1 MINSSF
7 KIKTHIYFFIMCSRY
22 CKLYCFYDGCNSVL
36 QPNWLNNHTV
46 ANRKANHQYL
56 IEAIIGGGGCF
67 VTHVNTCCFW
77 KIRLTAWL
85 CASLRCLDTVK
96 LNHCYSS
103 CFCYCMRSWVV
114 VWSLYVC
121 DITVKTNIFLTL
133 FGESGFNSDQ
143 GGNRKSNRQ
152 QGRHMKEK
160 NKTERMSVRLVV
172 SKHAWLWEET
182 TNILTMLLTTTGA
195 VTQTICDFISHGNV
209 YTNKKIPVCLCT
221 K

>member
-1 MINSSF
+1 MFCDACEHMLLLENQINSLTLCQFEMFGHS
-7 KIKTHIYFFIMCSRY
+7 KI
-22 CKLYCFYDGCNSVL
+22 
-36 QPNWLNNHTV
+36 
-46 ANRKANHQYL
+46 
-56 IEAIIGGGGCF
+56 
-67 VTHVNTCCFW
+67 
-77 KIRLTAWL
+77 
-85 CASLRCLDTVK
+85 
-96 LNHCYSS
+96 NHCYSS

-152 QGRHMKEK
+152 QGRHMKDK

-195 VTQTICDFISHGNV
+195 ATQTICDFISHGNV
-209 YTNKKIPVCLCT
+209 YTNKKNTCVFMYKITFVFYQVTLT
-221 K
+221 E